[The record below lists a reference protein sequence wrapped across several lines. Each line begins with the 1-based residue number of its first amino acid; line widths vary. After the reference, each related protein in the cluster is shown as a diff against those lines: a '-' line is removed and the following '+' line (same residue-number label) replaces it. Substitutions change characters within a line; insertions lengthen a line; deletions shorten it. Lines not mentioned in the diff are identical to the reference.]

1 MGNKKFVWRLIVIS
15 IALFYSAC
23 GAMNRGPV
31 SGIDNPT
38 STAVFGTASV
48 TPFQPEGYI
57 STPSTSSIMII
68 PSQQTQSPTVQTIWI
83 SLAAPILLRQ
93 KVIESGY
100 PVADDSSSS
109 TFQVEVSPITETRST
124 TWLYALVAPF
134 PTIADG
140 ILFSDLKNAWD
151 GTIMGLFSGRRL
163 WMEETTLAA
172 FSSLWGAPVPE
183 FAAVA
188 PGDQL
193 QDITWTERTAWAIV
207 PFEEINPL
215 WKVISVD
222 GQSPIHND
230 FNMESYPLKIN
241 FSIHPDGFTTIA
253 SNRDPIKLTVLAMT
267 GTTAL
272 VRATA
277 DRMERKGL
285 LYPGEE
291 IRSVLRAADITHVSN
306 EVSFVTDCPTPN
318 PWTSS
323 LRFCSDP
330 RYIALLEDVG
340 TDVVELTGNHLLD
353 YGPEPFLTTLDLY
366 DQHGWKYFGGGRDFH
381 ASLQPTLM
389 EDHGNHI
396 AFIGCNLVGPAD
408 DWATNSLP
416 GSAPCNFEELVTNI
430 GKLRSAGFLPIMT
443 FQYNEYYQANPT
455 DYEQRD
461 FLQMASAGAVI
472 VSGSQAHVPAAMGF
486 SGDSFIHYG
495 LGNLFFDQMSHEM
508 PDGSIIYDTRNI
520 FVDRHVIY
528 DGRYIN
534 TELLSYIIEDYS
546 RPRPM
551 TQTERRIFL
560 QNIFNAAGW

>member
-1 MGNKKFVWRLIVIS
+1 L
-15 IALFYSAC
+15 
-23 GAMNRGPV
+23 
-31 SGIDNPT
+31 
-38 STAVFGTASV
+38 
-48 TPFQPEGYI
+48 
-57 STPSTSSIMII
+57 
-68 PSQQTQSPTVQTIWI
+68 
-83 SLAAPILLRQ
+83 
-93 KVIESGY
+93 
-100 PVADDSSSS
+100 
-109 TFQVEVSPITETRST
+109 
-124 TWLYALVAPF
+124 
-134 PTIADG
+134 
-140 ILFSDLKNAWD
+140 
-151 GTIMGLFSGRRL
+151 
-163 WMEETTLAA
+163 
-172 FSSLWGAPVPE
+172 
-183 FAAVA
+183 
-188 PGDQL
+188 
-193 QDITWTERTAWAIV
+193 
-207 PFEEINPL
+207 
-215 WKVISVD
+215 
-222 GQSPIHND
+222 
-230 FNMESYPLKIN
+230 
-241 FSIHPDGFTTIA
+241 
-253 SNRDPIKLTVLAMT
+253 T

-285 LYPGEE
+285 FYPGEE

-366 DQHGWKYFGGGRDFH
+366 DQHGWKYFGGGRDLQ

-389 EDHGNHI
+389 EDHGNQI

-416 GSAPCNFEELVTNI
+416 GSAPCNFEELVTDI
-430 GKLRSAGFLPIMT
+430 GNLRSAGYLPIMT

-486 SGDSFIHYG
+486 SRDSFIHYG

-508 PDGSIIYDTRNI
+508 PDGSIIYVTRND